1 MSFLVLV
8 LVALI
13 IRFTPWRKGFP
24 LDVLGVW
31 VARVAA
37 ATTARPAWQGLIML
51 VVPLVLVGL
60 LIWIVD
66 DLAYGVIALL
76 THALL
81 LLLCVGRNDP
91 LGSMLTQLE
100 QAWQRGDQEAASLVA
115 ERDLDIH
122 AANAEELAVAVRMR
136 LVWEVCTGYLIPAF
150 WYLLLGPLGAIT
162 YRLFERMQQHVGHPL
177 QPLAASLTHAL
188 EWLPARLMALSMALV
203 GRTAA
208 AVGRECDPSDRAMRG
223 SGIGSRSHQ
232 IGPARGN
239 TTGAPFVAAQYAGLG
254 RGDRFFKCSGLKG
267 SRLFLKSRGN

>member
-37 ATTARPAWQGLIML
+37 ASTARPAWQGLIML

-162 YRLFERMQQHVGHPL
+162 YRLFERMQQHMGHPL

-203 GRTAA
+203 GHFEKTLAA
-208 AVGRECDPSDRAMRG
+208 LGGLLLQWDVSATQVTGLCAEAALAPEATRLDRHAVIQPVRRLLQ
-223 SGIGSRSHQ
+223 RSMLVWAVV
-232 IGPARGN
+232 IA
-239 TTGAPFVAAQYAGLG
+239 
-254 RGDRFFKCSGLKG
+254 
-267 SRLFLKSRGN
+267 FLSVLA